1 MKKTF
6 YVLALALSCS
16 ACGGGTNN
24 EEPTKPSGGGEVTS
38 VMHITSDL
46 SWQIVSDK
54 AMYAPGEKIRFEAT
68 VGTPD
73 ASTHVR
79 YRNGSKVIEDTP
91 LSATTWEW
99 TAPAE
104 DGQGYLVEVY
114 RQRNDTTQ
122 QIVGTIGVDV
132 SSDWHLY
139 PRYGFVATFD
149 KSKTNSVIAN
159 EMAYLNRCHIN
170 GVQFQD
176 WHYKHHWPAP
186 VDKQG
191 NVLGSFT
198 DIANRM
204 NETSVIREYIRVQH
218 SYGMKAIFYNLAF
231 GALDDAKSDGVK
243 EEWYMFKDANHS
255 SKDSHVLPSSWKSDI
270 FLTNPG
276 NADWQAYIAQR
287 NEEVYHNFDFDGY
300 QIDQLGY
307 RGDRY
312 TYTGQKLNFNTAY
325 ASFINA
331 MYKAHPAKDLIMNA
345 VSSYCAQAILQTG
358 HMALAYNETWADEAE
373 YNNLYQI
380 IKANRNYSS
389 GKAQTV
395 FAAYMDYNRDNCTF
409 NIPGVLLTDAVMF
422 AIGGAHLEL
431 GDHMLCREYF
441 PYTGVRMSDA
451 LKEEIIHYY
460 DFATAYENYLRPV
473 EGDQEV
479 TLTVT
484 DEAKKISFNVWP
496 PKVGKVTTFARQQ
509 NGRIVL
515 HLLNF
520 TSADCTSWRDIDGT
534 MPTPRVVKNSRL
546 SVAVTNEVKHVY
558 LASPDYHG
566 GALQEL
572 PFKQADGKVSFT
584 VPALKYWD
592 MLIFE

>member
-6 YVLALALSCS
+6 YVLALALACS

-68 VGTPD
+68 VGNPD

-149 KSKTNSVIAN
+149 KSKTNSVIAS

-276 NADWQAYIAQR
+276 NTDWQAYIAQR

-373 YNNLYQI
+373 YSNLYQI

-584 VPALKYWD
+584 VPTLKYWD

>member
-6 YVLALALSCS
+6 YVLALALACS

-54 AMYAPGEKIRFEAT
+54 AMYAPGENIRFEAT
-68 VGTPD
+68 VGNPD

-373 YNNLYQI
+373 YSNLYQI

-534 MPTPRVVKNSRL
+534 MPTPRVVKNSQL
-546 SVAVTNEVKHVY
+546 SVAVTNEVRHVY
-558 LASPDYHG
+558 LASPDDHG

>member
-6 YVLALALSCS
+6 YVLALALACS

-149 KSKTNSVIAN
+149 KSKTNSVIAS

-276 NADWQAYIAQR
+276 NTDWQAYIAQR

-534 MPTPRVVKNSRL
+534 MPTPRVVKNSQL
-546 SVAVTNEVKHVY
+546 SVAVTNEVRHVY

>member
-6 YVLALALSCS
+6 YVLALALACS

-149 KSKTNSVIAN
+149 KSKTNSVIAS

-191 NVLGSFT
+191 NVLGSST

-270 FLTNPG
+270 LLTNPG
-276 NADWQAYIAQR
+276 NTDWQAYIAQR

-373 YNNLYQI
+373 YSNLYQI

-584 VPALKYWD
+584 VPTLKYWD

>member
-6 YVLALALSCS
+6 YVLALALACS

-149 KSKTNSVIAN
+149 KSKTNSVIAS

-276 NADWQAYIAQR
+276 NTDWQAYIAQR

-373 YNNLYQI
+373 YSNLYQI

-566 GALQEL
+566 AALQEL

-584 VPALKYWD
+584 VPTLKYWD

>member
-6 YVLALALSCS
+6 YVLALALACS

-149 KSKTNSVIAN
+149 KSKTNSVIAS

-276 NADWQAYIAQR
+276 NTDWQAYIAQR

-373 YNNLYQI
+373 YSNLYQI

-479 TLTVT
+479 TLMVT

>member
-6 YVLALALSCS
+6 YVLALALACS

-149 KSKTNSVIAN
+149 KSKTNSVIAS

-276 NADWQAYIAQR
+276 NTDWQAYISQR

-373 YNNLYQI
+373 YSNLYQI

-584 VPALKYWD
+584 VPTLKYWD

>member
-6 YVLALALSCS
+6 YVLALALACS
-16 ACGGGTNN
+16 ACGGGINN

-373 YNNLYQI
+373 YSNLYQI

-534 MPTPRVVKNSRL
+534 MPTPRVVKNSQL
-546 SVAVTNEVKHVY
+546 SVAVTNEVRHVY

>member
-1 MKKTF
+1 MNKTF
-6 YVLALALSCS
+6 YVLALALACS

-149 KSKTNSVIAN
+149 KSKTNSVIAS

-276 NADWQAYIAQR
+276 NTDWQAYIAQR

-373 YNNLYQI
+373 YSNLYQI

-572 PFKQADGKVSFT
+572 PFKQADGKVSFS
-584 VPALKYWD
+584 VPTLKYWD

>member
-1 MKKTF
+1 MKKTIF
-6 YVLALALSCS
+6 VLALALACS
-16 ACGGGTNN
+16 ACGGGANG
-24 EEPTKPSGGGEVTS
+24 EEPGKPTGGGEVTS

-46 SWQIVSDK
+46 SWQIASDK

-79 YRNGSKVIEDTP
+79 YRNGSKVVEDLP
-91 LSATTWEW
+91 LSTTTWEW

-104 DGQGYLVEVY
+104 DGRGYLVEVY

-149 KSKTNSVIAN
+149 KSKTNSVIAS

-191 NVLGSFT
+191 KVLSSFT

-218 SYGMKAIFYNLAF
+218 NYGMKAIFYNLAF

-243 EEWYMFKDANHS
+243 EEWYMFKDMNHS

-276 NADWQAYIAQR
+276 NTDWQAYIAQR
-287 NEEVYHNFDFDGY
+287 NEEVYTNFDFDGY

-409 NIPGVLLTDAVMF
+409 NIPGILLTDAVMF

-441 PYTGVRMSDA
+441 PYTGVRMTDA
-451 LKEEIIHYY
+451 LKEEIIRYY

-479 TLTVT
+479 TLTVS

-496 PKVGKVTTFARQQ
+496 PKTGKVTTFARQQ
-509 NGRIVL
+509 NGRMVL

-520 TSADCTSWRDIDGT
+520 IGADCTSWRDMDGT
-534 MPTPRVVKNSRL
+534 MPTPRLVRNCQLNV
-546 SVAVTNEVKHVY
+546 SVSNEVKHVY

-572 PFKQADGKVSFT
+572 PFKQADGIVSFT
-584 VPALKYWD
+584 VPTLKYWD
-592 MLIFE
+592 MIIFE

>member
-6 YVLALALSCS
+6 YVLALALACS

-54 AMYAPGEKIRFEAT
+54 AMYAPGENIRVEAT
-68 VGTPD
+68 VGNPD

-149 KSKTNSVIAN
+149 KSKTNSVIAS

-373 YNNLYQI
+373 YSNLYQI

-534 MPTPRVVKNSRL
+534 MPTPRVVKNSQL
-546 SVAVTNEVKHVY
+546 SVAVTNEVRHVY

>member
-6 YVLALALSCS
+6 YVLALALACS

-149 KSKTNSVIAN
+149 KSKTNSVIAS

-276 NADWQAYIAQR
+276 NTDWQAYIAQR

-373 YNNLYQI
+373 YSNLYQI

-395 FAAYMDYNRDNCTF
+395 FAAYMDYNRDHCTF

-584 VPALKYWD
+584 VPTLKYWD

>member
-6 YVLALALSCS
+6 YVLALALACS

-149 KSKTNSVIAN
+149 KSKTNSVIAS

-276 NADWQAYIAQR
+276 NTDWQAYIAQR

-373 YNNLYQI
+373 YSNLYQI

-534 MPTPRVVKNSRL
+534 MPTPRVVKNSQL
-546 SVAVTNEVKHVY
+546 SVAVTNEVRHVY

>member
-6 YVLALALSCS
+6 YVLALALACS

-149 KSKTNSVIAN
+149 KSKTNSVIAS

-276 NADWQAYIAQR
+276 NTDWQAYIAQR

-373 YNNLYQI
+373 YSNLYQI

-546 SVAVTNEVKHVY
+546 SVAVTNEVRHVY

>member
-6 YVLALALSCS
+6 YVLALALACS
-16 ACGGGTNN
+16 ACEGGTNN

-373 YNNLYQI
+373 YSNLYQI

-534 MPTPRVVKNSRL
+534 MPTPRVVKNSQL
-546 SVAVTNEVKHVY
+546 SVAVTNEVRHVY

>member
-6 YVLALALSCS
+6 YVLALALACS

-373 YNNLYQI
+373 YSNLYQI

>member
-6 YVLALALSCS
+6 YVLALALACS

-68 VGTPD
+68 VGNPD

-276 NADWQAYIAQR
+276 NTDWQAYIAQR

-373 YNNLYQI
+373 YSNLYQI

>member
-6 YVLALALSCS
+6 YVLALALACS
-16 ACGGGTNN
+16 ACGDGTNN

-373 YNNLYQI
+373 YSNLYQI

-534 MPTPRVVKNSRL
+534 MPTPRVVKNSQL
-546 SVAVTNEVKHVY
+546 SVAVTNEVRHVY

>member
-6 YVLALALSCS
+6 YVLALALACS

-149 KSKTNSVIAN
+149 KSKTNSVIAS

-373 YNNLYQI
+373 YSNLYQI

>member
-6 YVLALALSCS
+6 YVLALALACS
-16 ACGGGTNN
+16 ACGDGTNN

-68 VGTPD
+68 VGNPD

-149 KSKTNSVIAN
+149 KSKTNSVIAS

-373 YNNLYQI
+373 YSNLYQI

-584 VPALKYWD
+584 VPTLKYWD

>member
-6 YVLALALSCS
+6 YVLALALACS
-16 ACGGGTNN
+16 ACEGGTNN

-149 KSKTNSVIAN
+149 KSKTNSVIAS

-373 YNNLYQI
+373 YSNLYQI

-534 MPTPRVVKNSRL
+534 MPTPRVVKNSQL
-546 SVAVTNEVKHVY
+546 SVAVTNEVRHVY

>member
-6 YVLALALSCS
+6 YVLALALACS
-16 ACGGGTNN
+16 ACGDGTNN

-276 NADWQAYIAQR
+276 NTDWQAYIAQR

-373 YNNLYQI
+373 YSNLYQI

-584 VPALKYWD
+584 VPTLKYWD

>member
-6 YVLALALSCS
+6 YVLALALACP

-276 NADWQAYIAQR
+276 NTDWQAYIAQR

-373 YNNLYQI
+373 YSNLYQI

>member
-6 YVLALALSCS
+6 YVLALALACS
-16 ACGGGTNN
+16 ACEGGTNN

-373 YNNLYQI
+373 YSNLYQI

-534 MPTPRVVKNSRL
+534 MPTPRVVKNSQL

>member
-6 YVLALALSCS
+6 YVLALALACS

-68 VGTPD
+68 VGNPD

-373 YNNLYQI
+373 YSNLYQI

-534 MPTPRVVKNSRL
+534 MPTPRVVKNSQL
-546 SVAVTNEVKHVY
+546 SVAVTNEVRHVY

>member
-6 YVLALALSCS
+6 YVLALALACS

-149 KSKTNSVIAN
+149 KSKTNSVIAS

-276 NADWQAYIAQR
+276 NTDWQAYIAQR

-373 YNNLYQI
+373 YSNLYQI

>member
-6 YVLALALSCS
+6 YVLALALACS

-54 AMYAPGEKIRFEAT
+54 AMYAPGENIRFEAT
-68 VGTPD
+68 VGNPD

-373 YNNLYQI
+373 YSNLYQI

-546 SVAVTNEVKHVY
+546 SVAVTNEVRHVY

>member
-6 YVLALALSCS
+6 YVLALALACS

-276 NADWQAYIAQR
+276 NTDWQAYIAQR

-373 YNNLYQI
+373 YSNLYQI

-534 MPTPRVVKNSRL
+534 MPTPRVVKNSQL

-584 VPALKYWD
+584 VPTLKYWD

>member
-6 YVLALALSCS
+6 YVLALALACS

-149 KSKTNSVIAN
+149 KSKTNSVIAS

-373 YNNLYQI
+373 YSNLYQI

-534 MPTPRVVKNSRL
+534 MPTPRVVKNSQL
-546 SVAVTNEVKHVY
+546 SVAVTNEVRHVY

>member
-6 YVLALALSCS
+6 YVLALALACS

-149 KSKTNSVIAN
+149 KSKTNSVIAS

-276 NADWQAYIAQR
+276 NTDWQAYIAQR

-373 YNNLYQI
+373 YSNLYQI

-534 MPTPRVVKNSRL
+534 MPTPRVVKNSQL
-546 SVAVTNEVKHVY
+546 SVAVTNEVRHVY

-584 VPALKYWD
+584 VPTLKYWD

>member
-6 YVLALALSCS
+6 YVLALALACS

-149 KSKTNSVIAN
+149 KSKTNSVIAS

-276 NADWQAYIAQR
+276 NTDWQAYIAQR

>member
-6 YVLALALSCS
+6 YVLALALACS

-149 KSKTNSVIAN
+149 KSKTNSVIAS

-276 NADWQAYIAQR
+276 NTDWQAYIAQR

-345 VSSYCAQAILQTG
+345 VSSYCAQAILLTG

-373 YNNLYQI
+373 YSNLYQI

-584 VPALKYWD
+584 VPTLKYWD

>member
-6 YVLALALSCS
+6 YVLALALACS

-276 NADWQAYIAQR
+276 NTDWQAYIAQR

-373 YNNLYQI
+373 YSNLYQI

-584 VPALKYWD
+584 VPTLKYWD

>member
-6 YVLALALSCS
+6 YVLALALACS
-16 ACGGGTNN
+16 ACGDGTNN

-149 KSKTNSVIAN
+149 KSKTNSVIAS

-276 NADWQAYIAQR
+276 NTDWQAYIAQR

-373 YNNLYQI
+373 YSNLYQI

-584 VPALKYWD
+584 VPTLKYWD

>member
-6 YVLALALSCS
+6 YVLALALACS
-16 ACGGGTNN
+16 ACGDGTNN

-276 NADWQAYIAQR
+276 NTDWQAYIAQR

-373 YNNLYQI
+373 YSNLYQI

-534 MPTPRVVKNSRL
+534 MPTPRVVKNSQL
-546 SVAVTNEVKHVY
+546 SVAVTNEVRHVY

>member
-1 MKKTF
+1 MW
-6 YVLALALSCS
+6 ALSLLLLSCRG
-16 ACGGGTNN
+16 AGG
-24 EEPTKPSGGGEVTS
+24 EEPQKPDVKPDGGEVTK
-38 VMHITSDL
+38 VMTITSDL
-46 SWQIVSDK
+46 SWKLSSDK
-54 AMYAPGEKIRFEAT
+54 AMYTPGQTVHLRAT

-73 ASTHVR
+73 ESTRVR
-79 YRNGSKVIEDTP
+79 YRKGSRVVADERLT
-91 LSATTWEW
+91 ATEWTW
-99 TAPAE
+99 TAPSE
-104 DGQGYLVEVY
+104 DGCGYMVEVY

-149 KSKTNSVIAN
+149 KSKTNAVIAG
-159 EMAYLNRCHIN
+159 EMEYLNRCHIN

-186 VDKQG
+186 VDKMG
-191 NVLGSFT
+191 NVLSSFT
-198 DIANRM
+198 DIANRK

-218 SYGMKAIFYNLAF
+218 EYGMKSIFYNLAF
-231 GALDDAKSDGVK
+231 GALEDAKEDGVK
-243 EEWYMFKDANHS
+243 EEWYMFKDMNHS

-276 NADWQAYIAQR
+276 NEGWQAYIAKR
-287 NEEVYHNFDFDGY
+287 NQEVYDNFDFDGY

-312 TYTGQKLNFNTAY
+312 TYSGQKLNFNTAY

-358 HMALAYNETWADEAE
+358 HMALAYNETWGDEADFSH
-373 YNNLYQI
+373 LYAI
-380 IKANRNYSS
+380 VKANRSYSKNS
-389 GKAQTV
+389 AQTI
-395 FAAYMDYNRDNCTF
+395 FASYMDYNRDNCTF

-451 LKEEIIHYY
+451 LKEEIIRYY
-460 DFATAYENYLRPV
+460 DFATAYENYLRPI
-473 EGDQEV
+473 EGDNEL

-484 DEAKKISFNVWP
+484 DESKKVAFNVWP
-496 PKVGKVTTFARQQ
+496 PKTGKVTSFARQQ
-509 NGRIVL
+509 DGRIVL
-515 HLLNF
+515 HLLNLLN
-520 TSADCTSWRDIDGT
+520 ADCTSWRDMDGT
-534 MPTPRVVKNSRL
+534 MPTPRVVKNCAL
-546 SVAVTNEVKHVY
+546 SVAVPQAVKHVY
-558 LASPDYHG
+558 VASPDYHG
-566 GALQEL
+566 GALVEL
-572 PFKQADGKVSFT
+572 PFKQQDGKVSFT
-584 VPALKYWD
+584 LPALKYWD
-592 MLIFE
+592 MIVME

>member
-6 YVLALALSCS
+6 YVLALALACS

-276 NADWQAYIAQR
+276 NTDWQAYIAQR

-373 YNNLYQI
+373 YSNLYQI

-534 MPTPRVVKNSRL
+534 MPTPRVVKNSQL
-546 SVAVTNEVKHVY
+546 SVAVTNEVRHVY

-584 VPALKYWD
+584 VPTLKYWD

>member
-6 YVLALALSCS
+6 YVLALALACS
-16 ACGGGTNN
+16 ACGDGTNN

-54 AMYAPGEKIRFEAT
+54 AMYAPGENIRFEAT
-68 VGTPD
+68 VGNPD

-270 FLTNPG
+270 FLTIPG

-373 YNNLYQI
+373 YSNLYQI

-534 MPTPRVVKNSRL
+534 MPTPRVVKNSQL
-546 SVAVTNEVKHVY
+546 SVAVTNEVRHVY

>member
-6 YVLALALSCS
+6 YVLALALACS

-373 YNNLYQI
+373 YSNLYQI

-584 VPALKYWD
+584 VPTLKYWD

>member
-6 YVLALALSCS
+6 YVLALALACS
-16 ACGGGTNN
+16 ACGDGTNN

-373 YNNLYQI
+373 YSNLYQI

-546 SVAVTNEVKHVY
+546 SVAVTNEVRHVY

-584 VPALKYWD
+584 VPTLKYWD